1 MTVDAA
7 FDIGA
12 AAQELVRLYGE
23 LAAFV
28 ADQYA
33 EDAGERGDAAGA
45 RRWREV
51 AATVALLLAGPPP
64 GAVTH

>member
-7 FDIGA
+7 FDTDDA
-12 AAQELVRLYGE
+12 ARELVRLYGE

-45 RRWREV
+45 GRWRAV